1 MMDRT
6 EKKEFDAV
14 KSMRDIRDRISA
26 EITGKTHDELAHW
39 FRAHR
44 YSDPVLQRL
53 ASRSDGGSQPSPE
66 TTSGSVEQ

>member
-39 FRAHR
+39 LHAHR

-53 ASRSDGGSQPSPE
+53 ASRSNEGSQPSPE
-66 TTSGSVEQ
+66 TASGSVER

>member
-6 EKKEFDAV
+6 KKKEFDAV

-39 FRAHR
+39 LHADR

-53 ASRSDGGSQPSPE
+53 ASRSNERSQPSPE
-66 TTSGSVEQ
+66 TASESVER